1 MIKCWTLKKGKNRDI
16 SQQPSE
22 GAKWNSMKSMM
33 YILTIWS
40 MLPSRTKWAVLTVFS
55 IKDFFVIFI
64 MIFLII
70 LRLVITKSHQN
81 ESTQVYEA
89 KILAEQFSEMMLLE
103 SHKHCMMQRGQVP
116 WNKFE
121 TFQKI
126 LPQTWRW
133 QTCSII
139 N

>member
-1 MIKCWTLKKGKNRDI
+1 
-16 SQQPSE
+16 
-22 GAKWNSMKSMM
+22 
-33 YILTIWS
+33 
-40 MLPSRTKWAVLTVFS
+40 
-55 IKDFFVIFI
+55 

-70 LRLVITKSHQN
+70 LMLVITKGHQN

-121 TFQKI
+121 TFQKM
-126 LPQTWRW
+126 LPQT
-133 QTCSII
+133 
-139 N
+139 